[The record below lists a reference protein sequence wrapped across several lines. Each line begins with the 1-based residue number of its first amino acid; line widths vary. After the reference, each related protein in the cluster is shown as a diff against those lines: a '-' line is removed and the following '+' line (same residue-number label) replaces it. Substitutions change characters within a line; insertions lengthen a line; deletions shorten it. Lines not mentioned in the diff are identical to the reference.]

1 MKDRLTF
8 YCIAVV
14 ALVLILAAAPS
25 HATER
30 RDPILNPDSTQAT
43 GSTHKADGV
52 AHPAQRSTNGKKTS
66 HAAKTTHSQGVNSPP
81 EAKSKTAAKSASD
94 AQTGSSSASK

>member
-8 YCIAVV
+8 YCLAVV

-30 RDPILNPDSTQAT
+30 RDPILSPDSTQVT
-43 GSTHKADGV
+43 GSVHKADGV
-52 AHPAQRSTNGKKTS
+52 AHPAQRSTNGKKTT
-66 HAAKTTHSQGVNSPP
+66 HAAKTTHGQGMNPP

-94 AQTGSSSASK
+94 GQTGSSSASK

>member
-43 GSTHKADGV
+43 GSTHKADSV
-52 AHPAQRSTNGKKTS
+52 AHPAQRSTNVKKTS
-66 HAAKTTHSQGVNSPP
+66 HAAKTTHRQGVNSPL
-81 EAKSKTAAKSASD
+81 EAKSKIAAKSASD